1 MGRDKMLKEYNEEKG
16 KLSSYVPW
24 ICLID
29 KGVVLN
35 KNGTLQKTL
44 KYRGYDLDSSTVYEL
59 KNINAKLNDV
69 IKRLGQG
76 WSLNVEAR
84 RKKCTDYIEAKNEI
98 LAIDII
104 EKERKLNFL
113 ENEHFESEYYLTIV
127 QLIPTDNSKKVG
139 EIFLEYAKKSEI
151 LDKTLENFN
160 KEFKKILNLFKEIF
174 LEVTELDDEETYTYL
189 HSCVSVKKDKV
200 VVPEIPYAM
209 SNYLCD
215 SDLIGGLKPK
225 LAEKEIRCISIQGF
239 PNYTVPGF
247 FDKLNRLDIP
257 YRWIT
262 RFLMLSK
269 LEALS
274 KMERKYKNIFSQ
286 RLSLFQR
293 VYAELT
299 GEKEENSR
307 KLNEDALNK
316 ANEVRTQI
324 ALTTGDYVSQ
334 GFYTCT
340 LIVDGDSIDEVEER
354 VDVISKTINNM
365 GFITIEESINSVEA
379 FLGSIPGNITNNI
392 RMPILNTIT
401 LSHLLPVSSVWGGDS
416 WNKHLNAPPLIYTK
430 TKGSTPFRFNIH
442 IEDIGH
448 SAIVGPTG
456 YGKSVLLGLI
466 ASSFMK
472 YKDSRVYFFDKD
484 ASSRVLTYAVGGEFH
499 DLGNDELSFQPL
511 ANIEIVEEKEWAYGW
526 ILEILEQE
534 NIKVSPT
541 QKEKIWKALDNL
553 AKTPI
558 ELRTI
563 SNFYTSVNDR
573 EIKEALIP
581 YKIGGALGK
590 YFDSDKDTLNFSR
603 WQVFEMNQVINNKKG
618 ITPLLSYIFRRIEN
632 SLDGNPCIIILDEC
646 WMFFDNPIFA
656 AKIREW
662 LKVLRKKNCSV
673 IFATQEL
680 GDILN
685 SKLFTT
691 VLDACQTKVFLP
703 NPNAFADNYIP
714 IYEKFGLNK
723 TEIEIIS
730 KATKKKEYYYKSTKG
745 SRLFELD
752 LKEKTLSLIASSDLA
767 KQNKAKELKEIYRDA
782 NDFTREW
789 LSYGE
794 SI

>member
-1 MGRDKMLKEYNEEKG
+1 MLKEYSEEKG
-16 KLSSYVPW
+16 KLSSYIPW

-84 RKKCTDYIEAKNEI
+84 RKRCTDYIEAKNEI

-113 ENEHFESEYYLTIV
+113 ENEYFESEYYLTIV

-189 HSCVSVKKDKV
+189 HSCVSTKTDKV
-200 VVPEIPYAM
+200 IVPEIPYAM
-209 SNYLCD
+209 ANYLCD
-215 SDLIGGLKPK
+215 SDLVGGLKPK
-225 LAEKEIRCISIQGF
+225 LRGKEIRCISIQGF

-247 FDKLNRLDIP
+247 FDVLNRLNIP

-324 ALTTGDYVSQ
+324 ALTMGDYVSQ

-340 LIVDGDSIDEVEER
+340 LIVDGDSVDEVEER

-534 NIKVSPT
+534 NVKVSPT

-632 SLDGNPCIIILDEC
+632 SLDGSPCIIILDEC
-646 WMFFDNPIFA
+646 WMFFDSPIFA

-662 LKVLRKKNCSV
+662 LKVLRKKNSSV

-789 LSYGE
+789 LSYGKG
-794 SI
+794 I

>member
-1 MGRDKMLKEYNEEKG
+1 MLKEYSEEKG

-69 IKRLGQG
+69 IKRFGQG

-84 RKKCTDYIEAKNEI
+84 RKKCTDYIEAENEI

-189 HSCVSVKKDKV
+189 HSCVSTKTDKV
-200 VVPEIPYAM
+200 IVPEIPYAM
-209 SNYLCD
+209 ANYLCD
-215 SDLIGGLKPK
+215 SDLVGGLKPK
-225 LAEKEIRCISIQGF
+225 LRGKEIRCISIQGF

-247 FDKLNRLDIP
+247 FDVLNRLNIP

-472 YKDSRVYFFDKD
+472 YEDSRVYFFDKD

-534 NIKVSPT
+534 NVKVSPT

-767 KQNKAKELKEIYRDA
+767 KQNRAKELKEIYRDA

>member
-1 MGRDKMLKEYNEEKG
+1 MLKEYSEEKG
-16 KLSSYVPW
+16 KLSSYIPW

-69 IKRLGQG
+69 IKRFGQG

-84 RKKCTDYIEAKNEI
+84 RRKCTDYIEAKNEI

-139 EIFLEYAKKSEI
+139 EIFLEYAKESEI

-189 HSCVSVKKDKV
+189 HSCVSTKTDKV

-209 SNYLCD
+209 ANYLCD
-215 SDLIGGLKPK
+215 SDLVGGLKPK
-225 LAEKEIRCISIQGF
+225 LRGKEIRCISIQGF

-247 FDKLNRLDIP
+247 FDVLNRLNIS

-324 ALTTGDYVSQ
+324 ALTMGDYVSQ

-416 WNKHLNAPPLIYTK
+416 WNKHLNVPPLIYTK

-484 ASSRVLTYAVGGEFH
+484 ASSRVLTYAIGGEFH

-534 NIKVSPT
+534 NVKVSPT
-541 QKEKIWKALDNL
+541 QKEKIWKVLDNL

-767 KQNKAKELKEIYRDA
+767 KQNKAKELKEIYRNA

>member
-1 MGRDKMLKEYNEEKG
+1 MLKEYSEEKG
-16 KLSSYVPW
+16 KLSSYIPW

-84 RKKCTDYIEAKNEI
+84 RKRCTDYIEAENEI

-189 HSCVSVKKDKV
+189 HSCVSTKTDKV

-209 SNYLCD
+209 ANYLCD
-215 SDLIGGLKPK
+215 SDLVGGLKPK
-225 LAEKEIRCISIQGF
+225 LRGKEIRCISIQGF

-247 FDKLNRLDIP
+247 FDVLNRLNIP

-274 KMERKYKNIFSQ
+274 KMEKKYKNIFSQ

-324 ALTTGDYVSQ
+324 ALTAGDYVSQ

-534 NIKVSPT
+534 NVKVSPT

-714 IYEKFGLNK
+714 IYQKFGLNK

-752 LKEKTLSLIASSDLA
+752 LKEKTLSLIASSDLP

>member
-1 MGRDKMLKEYNEEKG
+1 MGRDKMLKEYSEEKG
-16 KLSSYVPW
+16 KLSSYIPW

-84 RKKCTDYIEAKNEI
+84 RKRCTDYIEAKNEI

-189 HSCVSVKKDKV
+189 HSCVSTKTDKV
-200 VVPEIPYAM
+200 IVPEIPYAM
-209 SNYLCD
+209 ANYLCD
-215 SDLIGGLKPK
+215 SDLVGGLKPK
-225 LAEKEIRCISIQGF
+225 LRGKEIRCISIQGF

-247 FDKLNRLDIP
+247 FDVLNRLNIP

-354 VDVISKTINNM
+354 VDLISKTINNM

-484 ASSRVLTYAVGGEFH
+484 ASSRVLTYAIGGEFH

-534 NIKVSPT
+534 NVKVSPT
-541 QKEKIWKALDNL
+541 QKEKIWKVLDNL

>member
-1 MGRDKMLKEYNEEKG
+1 MLKEYSEEKG
-16 KLSSYVPW
+16 KLSSYIPW

-84 RKKCTDYIEAKNEI
+84 RKRCTDYIEAENEI

-189 HSCVSVKKDKV
+189 HSCVSTKTDKV

-209 SNYLCD
+209 ANYLCD
-215 SDLIGGLKPK
+215 SDLVGGLKPK
-225 LAEKEIRCISIQGF
+225 LRGKEIRCISIQGF

-247 FDKLNRLDIP
+247 FDVLNRLNIP

-262 RFLMLSK
+262 RFLILSK

-324 ALTTGDYVSQ
+324 ALTMGDYVSQ

-340 LIVDGDSIDEVEER
+340 LIVDGDSVDEVEER

-534 NIKVSPT
+534 NVKVSPT

-553 AKTPI
+553 SKTPI

-581 YKIGGALGK
+581 YKIGGALGR

-632 SLDGNPCIIILDEC
+632 SLDGSPYIIILDEC
-646 WMFFDNPIFA
+646 WMFFDSPIFA

-752 LKEKTLSLIASSDLA
+752 LKEKTLSLIASSDLP
-767 KQNKAKELKEIYRDA
+767 KQNKAKELKEIYRNA

-794 SI
+794 GI

>member
-1 MGRDKMLKEYNEEKG
+1 MLKEYSEEKG
-16 KLSSYVPW
+16 KLSSYIPW

-84 RKKCTDYIEAKNEI
+84 RKRCTDYIEAENEI

-189 HSCVSVKKDKV
+189 HSCVSTKTDKV

-209 SNYLCD
+209 ANYLCD
-215 SDLIGGLKPK
+215 SDLVGGLKPK
-225 LAEKEIRCISIQGF
+225 LRGKEIRCISIQGF

-247 FDKLNRLDIP
+247 FDVLNRLNIP

-274 KMERKYKNIFSQ
+274 KMEKKYKNIFSQ

-324 ALTTGDYVSQ
+324 ALTAGDYVSQ

-354 VDVISKTINNM
+354 VDIISKTINNM

-379 FLGSIPGNITNNI
+379 FLGSVPGNITNNI

-534 NIKVSPT
+534 NVKVSPT

-553 AKTPI
+553 SKTPI

-581 YKIGGALGK
+581 YKIGGALGR

-632 SLDGNPCIIILDEC
+632 SLDGSPYIIILDEC
-646 WMFFDNPIFA
+646 WMFFDSPIFA

-767 KQNKAKELKEIYRDA
+767 KQNKAKELKEIYRNA

-794 SI
+794 GI

>member
-1 MGRDKMLKEYNEEKG
+1 MLKEYSEEKG

-84 RKKCTDYIEAKNEI
+84 RKRCTDYIEAENEI

-189 HSCVSVKKDKV
+189 HSCVSTKTDKV

-209 SNYLCD
+209 ANYLCD
-215 SDLIGGLKPK
+215 SDLVGGLKPK
-225 LAEKEIRCISIQGF
+225 LRGKEIRCISIQGF

-247 FDKLNRLDIP
+247 FDVLNRLNIP

-262 RFLMLSK
+262 RFLILSK

-354 VDVISKTINNM
+354 VDIISKTINNM

-392 RMPILNTIT
+392 RMPILNTVT

-553 AKTPI
+553 SKTPI

-714 IYEKFGLNK
+714 IYQKFGLNK

>member
-1 MGRDKMLKEYNEEKG
+1 MLKEYSEEKG

-44 KYRGYDLDSSTVYEL
+44 RYRGYDLDSSTVYEL

-84 RKKCTDYIEAKNEI
+84 RKRCTDYIEAKNEI

-189 HSCVSVKKDKV
+189 HSCVSTKTDKV

-209 SNYLCD
+209 ANYLCD
-215 SDLIGGLKPK
+215 SDLVGGLKPK
-225 LAEKEIRCISIQGF
+225 LRGKEIRCISIQGF

-247 FDKLNRLDIP
+247 FDVLNRLNIS

-262 RFLMLSK
+262 RFLILSK

-466 ASSFMK
+466 ASSFIK

-558 ELRTI
+558 EFRTI

-714 IYEKFGLNK
+714 IYQKFGLNK

-767 KQNKAKELKEIYRDA
+767 KQNKAKELKEIYRNA

>member
-1 MGRDKMLKEYNEEKG
+1 MLKEYSEEKG
-16 KLSSYVPW
+16 KLSSYAPW

-84 RKKCTDYIEAKNEI
+84 RKRCTDYIEAENEI

-189 HSCVSVKKDKV
+189 HSCVSTKTDKV

-209 SNYLCD
+209 ANYLCD
-215 SDLIGGLKPK
+215 SDLVGGLKPK
-225 LAEKEIRCISIQGF
+225 LRGKEIRCISIQGF

-247 FDKLNRLDIP
+247 FDVLNRLNIP

-274 KMERKYKNIFSQ
+274 KMEKKYKNIFSQ

-324 ALTTGDYVSQ
+324 ALTAGDYVSQ

-534 NIKVSPT
+534 NVKVSPT

-553 AKTPI
+553 SKTPI

-581 YKIGGALGK
+581 YKIGGALGR

-632 SLDGNPCIIILDEC
+632 SLDGSPYIIILDEC
-646 WMFFDNPIFA
+646 WMFFDSPIFA

-767 KQNKAKELKEIYRDA
+767 KQNKAKELKEIYRNA

-789 LSYGE
+789 MSYGE
-794 SI
+794 GI

>member
-1 MGRDKMLKEYNEEKG
+1 MLKEYSEEKG

-84 RKKCTDYIEAKNEI
+84 RKRCTDYIEAENEI

-113 ENEHFESEYYLTIV
+113 ENEYFESEYYLTIV

-189 HSCVSVKKDKV
+189 HSCVSTKTDKV

-209 SNYLCD
+209 ANYLCD
-215 SDLIGGLKPK
+215 SDLVGGLKPK
-225 LAEKEIRCISIQGF
+225 LRGKEIRCISIQGF

-247 FDKLNRLDIP
+247 FDVLNRLNIP

-299 GEKEENSR
+299 GEREENSR

-324 ALTTGDYVSQ
+324 ALTMGDYVSQ

-354 VDVISKTINNM
+354 VDVISKTINNI

-416 WNKHLNAPPLIYTK
+416 WNKHLNSPPLIYTK

-534 NIKVSPT
+534 NVKVSPT

-632 SLDGNPCIIILDEC
+632 SLDGSPCIIILDEC

-714 IYEKFGLNK
+714 IYQKFGLNK

-794 SI
+794 GI

>member
-1 MGRDKMLKEYNEEKG
+1 MLKEYSEEKG

-84 RKKCTDYIEAKNEI
+84 RKRCTDYIEAKNEI

-189 HSCVSVKKDKV
+189 HSCVSTKTDKV
-200 VVPEIPYAM
+200 IVPEIPYAM
-209 SNYLCD
+209 ANYLCD
-215 SDLIGGLKPK
+215 SDLVGGLKPK
-225 LAEKEIRCISIQGF
+225 LRGKEIRCISIQGF

-247 FDKLNRLDIP
+247 FDVLNRLNIP

-324 ALTTGDYVSQ
+324 ALTAGDYVSQ

-340 LIVDGDSIDEVEER
+340 LIVDGDSVDEVEER
-354 VDVISKTINNM
+354 VDIISKTINNM

-416 WNKHLNAPPLIYTK
+416 WNKHLNVPPLIYTK

-794 SI
+794 GI

>member
-1 MGRDKMLKEYNEEKG
+1 MLKEYSEEKG
-16 KLSSYVPW
+16 KLSSYIPW

-69 IKRLGQG
+69 IKRFGQG

-84 RKKCTDYIEAKNEI
+84 RKRCTDYIEAENEI

-189 HSCVSVKKDKV
+189 HSCVSTKTDKV

-209 SNYLCD
+209 ANYLCD
-215 SDLIGGLKPK
+215 SDLVGGLKPK
-225 LAEKEIRCISIQGF
+225 LRGKEIRCISIQGF

-247 FDKLNRLDIP
+247 FDVLNRLNIS

-534 NIKVSPT
+534 NVKVSPT
-541 QKEKIWKALDNL
+541 QKEKIWKVLDNL

-789 LSYGE
+789 LSYGKG
-794 SI
+794 I

>member
-1 MGRDKMLKEYNEEKG
+1 MLKEYSEEKG

-84 RKKCTDYIEAKNEI
+84 RKRCTDYIEAKNEI

-189 HSCVSVKKDKV
+189 HSCVSTKTDKV

-209 SNYLCD
+209 ANYLCD
-215 SDLIGGLKPK
+215 SDLVGGLKPK
-225 LAEKEIRCISIQGF
+225 LRGKEIRCISIQGF

-247 FDKLNRLDIP
+247 FDVLNRLNIS

-262 RFLMLSK
+262 RFLILSK

-466 ASSFMK
+466 ASSFIK

-534 NIKVSPT
+534 NIKVNPT

-558 ELRTI
+558 EFRTI

>member
-1 MGRDKMLKEYNEEKG
+1 MGRDKMLKEYSEEKG

-84 RKKCTDYIEAKNEI
+84 RKRCTDYIEAENEI

-174 LEVTELDDEETYTYL
+174 LEVTELNDEETYTYL
-189 HSCVSVKKDKV
+189 HSCVSTKTDKI
-200 VVPEIPYAM
+200 VVPEIPYAIA
-209 SNYLCD
+209 NYLCD
-215 SDLIGGLKPK
+215 SDLVGGLKPK
-225 LAEKEIRCISIQGF
+225 LRGKEIRCISIQGF

-247 FDKLNRLDIP
+247 FDVLNRLNIP

-324 ALTTGDYVSQ
+324 ALTMGDYVSQ

-534 NIKVSPT
+534 NVKVSPT

-581 YKIGGALGK
+581 YKIGGALGR

-632 SLDGNPCIIILDEC
+632 SLDGSPYIIILDEC
-646 WMFFDNPIFA
+646 WMFFDSPIFA

-767 KQNKAKELKEIYRDA
+767 KQNKAKELKEIYRNA

-794 SI
+794 GI

>member
-1 MGRDKMLKEYNEEKG
+1 MLKEYSEEKG

-84 RKKCTDYIEAKNEI
+84 RKRCTDYIEAKNEI

-189 HSCVSVKKDKV
+189 HSCVSTKTDKV
-200 VVPEIPYAM
+200 IVPEIPYAM
-209 SNYLCD
+209 ANYLCD
-215 SDLIGGLKPK
+215 SDLVGGLKPK
-225 LAEKEIRCISIQGF
+225 LRGKEIRCISIQGF

-247 FDKLNRLDIP
+247 FDVLNRLNIP

-354 VDVISKTINNM
+354 VDLISKTINNM

-416 WNKHLNAPPLIYTK
+416 WNKHLNEPPLIYTK

-553 AKTPI
+553 VKTPI

-632 SLDGNPCIIILDEC
+632 SLDGSPCIIILDEC

-714 IYEKFGLNK
+714 IYQKFGLNK

>member
-1 MGRDKMLKEYNEEKG
+1 MLKEYSEEKG

-84 RKKCTDYIEAKNEI
+84 RKRCTDYIEAKNEI

-200 VVPEIPYAM
+200 IVPEIPYAM
-209 SNYLCD
+209 ANYLCD
-215 SDLIGGLKPK
+215 SDLVGGLKPK
-225 LAEKEIRCISIQGF
+225 LRGKEIRCISIQGF

-247 FDKLNRLDIP
+247 FDVLNRLNIP

-324 ALTTGDYVSQ
+324 ALTMGDYVSQ

-416 WNKHLNAPPLIYTK
+416 WNKHLNSPPLIYTK

-466 ASSFMK
+466 ASSFIK

-534 NIKVSPT
+534 NVKVSPT

-632 SLDGNPCIIILDEC
+632 SLDGSPCIIILDEC

-714 IYEKFGLNK
+714 IYQKFGLNK

-789 LSYGE
+789 LSYGKGV
-794 SI
+794 

>member
-1 MGRDKMLKEYNEEKG
+1 MLKEYSEEKG

-189 HSCVSVKKDKV
+189 HSCVSTKIDKV

-209 SNYLCD
+209 ANYLCD
-215 SDLIGGLKPK
+215 SDLVGGLKPK
-225 LAEKEIRCISIQGF
+225 LRGKEIRCISIQGF

-247 FDKLNRLDIP
+247 FDVLNRLNIP

-416 WNKHLNAPPLIYTK
+416 WNKHLNVPPLIYTK

-534 NIKVSPT
+534 NVKVSPT

-714 IYEKFGLNK
+714 IYQKFGLNK

-794 SI
+794 GI

>member
-1 MGRDKMLKEYNEEKG
+1 MLKEYSEEKG

-84 RKKCTDYIEAKNEI
+84 RKRCTDYIEAKNEI

-189 HSCVSVKKDKV
+189 HSCVSTKTDKV

-209 SNYLCD
+209 ANYLCD
-215 SDLIGGLKPK
+215 SDLVGGLKPK
-225 LAEKEIRCISIQGF
+225 LRGKEIRCISIQGF

-247 FDKLNRLDIP
+247 FDVLNRLNIP

-262 RFLMLSK
+262 RFLILSK

-558 ELRTI
+558 ELRII

-714 IYEKFGLNK
+714 IYQKFGLNK

-767 KQNKAKELKEIYRDA
+767 KQNKAKELKEIYRNA

>member
-1 MGRDKMLKEYNEEKG
+1 MLKEYSEEKG

-84 RKKCTDYIEAKNEI
+84 RKRCTDYIEAENEI

-189 HSCVSVKKDKV
+189 HSCVSTKTDKI
-200 VVPEIPYAM
+200 VVPEIPYAIA
-209 SNYLCD
+209 NYLCD
-215 SDLIGGLKPK
+215 SDLVGGLKPK
-225 LAEKEIRCISIQGF
+225 LRGKEIRCISIQGF

-247 FDKLNRLDIP
+247 FDVLNRLNIP

-262 RFLMLSK
+262 RFLILSK

-534 NIKVSPT
+534 NVKVSPT

-714 IYEKFGLNK
+714 IYQKFGLNK

-752 LKEKTLSLIASSDLA
+752 LKEKTLSLIASSDLP

>member
-1 MGRDKMLKEYNEEKG
+1 MLKEYSEEKG
-16 KLSSYVPW
+16 KLSSYIPW

-84 RKKCTDYIEAKNEI
+84 RKRCTDYIEAENEI

-189 HSCVSVKKDKV
+189 HSCVSTKTDKV

-209 SNYLCD
+209 ANYLCD
-215 SDLIGGLKPK
+215 SDLVGGLKPK
-225 LAEKEIRCISIQGF
+225 LRGKEIRCISIQGF

-247 FDKLNRLDIP
+247 FDVLNRLNIP

-274 KMERKYKNIFSQ
+274 KMEKKYKNIFSQ

-324 ALTTGDYVSQ
+324 ALTAGDYVSQ

-354 VDVISKTINNM
+354 VDIISKTINNM

-379 FLGSIPGNITNNI
+379 FLGSIPGNITNNV

-534 NIKVSPT
+534 NVKVSPT

-553 AKTPI
+553 SKTPI

-581 YKIGGALGK
+581 YKIGGALGR

-632 SLDGNPCIIILDEC
+632 SLDGSPYIIILDEC
-646 WMFFDNPIFA
+646 WMFFDSPIFA

-767 KQNKAKELKEIYRDA
+767 KQNKAKELKEIYRNA

-794 SI
+794 GI

>member
-1 MGRDKMLKEYNEEKG
+1 MLKEYSEEKG

-84 RKKCTDYIEAKNEI
+84 RKRCTDYIEAENEI

-189 HSCVSVKKDKV
+189 HSCVSTKTDKV
-200 VVPEIPYAM
+200 VVPKIPYAM
-209 SNYLCD
+209 ANYLCD
-215 SDLIGGLKPK
+215 SDLVGGLKPK
-225 LAEKEIRCISIQGF
+225 LRGKEIRCISIQGF

-247 FDKLNRLDIP
+247 FDVLNRLNIP

-262 RFLMLSK
+262 RFLILSK

-534 NIKVSPT
+534 NVKVSPT

>member
-1 MGRDKMLKEYNEEKG
+1 MLKEYSEEKG

-84 RKKCTDYIEAKNEI
+84 RKRCTDYIEVENEI

-174 LEVTELDDEETYTYL
+174 LEVTELNDEETYTYL
-189 HSCVSVKKDKV
+189 HSCVSTKTDKI
-200 VVPEIPYAM
+200 VVPEIPYAIA
-209 SNYLCD
+209 NYLCD
-215 SDLIGGLKPK
+215 SDLVGGLKPK
-225 LAEKEIRCISIQGF
+225 LRGKEIRCISIQGF

-247 FDKLNRLDIP
+247 FDVLNRLNIP

-324 ALTTGDYVSQ
+324 ALTMGDYVSQ

-534 NIKVSPT
+534 NVKVSPT

-553 AKTPI
+553 AKIPI

-590 YFDSDKDTLNFSR
+590 YFDSDKDTLNFLR

-632 SLDGNPCIIILDEC
+632 SLDGSPCIIILDEC
-646 WMFFDNPIFA
+646 WMFFDSPIFA

-794 SI
+794 GI

>member
-1 MGRDKMLKEYNEEKG
+1 MLKEYSEEKG

-84 RKKCTDYIEAKNEI
+84 RKRCTDYIEAENEI

-189 HSCVSVKKDKV
+189 HSCVSTKTDKV
-200 VVPEIPYAM
+200 IVPEIPYAM
-209 SNYLCD
+209 ANYLCD
-215 SDLIGGLKPK
+215 SDLVGGLKPK
-225 LAEKEIRCISIQGF
+225 LRGKEIRCISIQGF

-247 FDKLNRLDIP
+247 FDVLNRLNIP

-262 RFLMLSK
+262 RFLILSK

-392 RMPILNTIT
+392 RMPILNTVT

-484 ASSRVLTYAVGGEFH
+484 ASSRVLTYAVGGELH

-534 NIKVSPT
+534 NVKVSPT
-541 QKEKIWKALDNL
+541 QKEKIWKVLDNL

-794 SI
+794 GI

>member
-1 MGRDKMLKEYNEEKG
+1 MLKEYSEEKG

-189 HSCVSVKKDKV
+189 HSCVSTKTDKV

-209 SNYLCD
+209 ANYLCD
-215 SDLIGGLKPK
+215 SDLVGGLKPK
-225 LAEKEIRCISIQGF
+225 LRGKEIRCISIQGF

-247 FDKLNRLDIP
+247 FDVLNRLNIP

-274 KMERKYKNIFSQ
+274 KMEKKYKNIFSQ

-324 ALTTGDYVSQ
+324 ALTAGDYVSQ

-534 NIKVSPT
+534 NVKVSPT

-714 IYEKFGLNK
+714 IYQKFGLNK

>member
-1 MGRDKMLKEYNEEKG
+1 MLKEYSEEKG

-84 RKKCTDYIEAKNEI
+84 RKRCTDYIEAKNEI

-189 HSCVSVKKDKV
+189 HSCVSTKTDKV
-200 VVPEIPYAM
+200 IVPEIPYAM
-209 SNYLCD
+209 ANYLCD
-215 SDLIGGLKPK
+215 SDLVGGLKPK
-225 LAEKEIRCISIQGF
+225 LRGKEIRCISIQGF

-247 FDKLNRLDIP
+247 FDVLNRLNIP

-262 RFLMLSK
+262 RFLILSK

-558 ELRTI
+558 ELRII

>member
-1 MGRDKMLKEYNEEKG
+1 MLKEYSEEKG

-84 RKKCTDYIEAKNEI
+84 RKRCTDYIEAENEI

-113 ENEHFESEYYLTIV
+113 ENEYFESEYYLTIV

-139 EIFLEYAKKSEI
+139 EIFLEYVKKSEI

-189 HSCVSVKKDKV
+189 HSCVSTKTDKV

-209 SNYLCD
+209 ANYLCD
-215 SDLIGGLKPK
+215 SDLVGGLKPK
-225 LAEKEIRCISIQGF
+225 LRGKEIRCISIQGF

-247 FDKLNRLDIP
+247 FDVLNRLNIP

-324 ALTTGDYVSQ
+324 ALTMGDYVSQ

-430 TKGSTPFRFNIH
+430 TKGSTPFKFNIH

-484 ASSRVLTYAVGGEFH
+484 ASSRVLTYAVGGELH

-534 NIKVSPT
+534 NVKVSPT

-632 SLDGNPCIIILDEC
+632 SLDGSPCIIILDEC
-646 WMFFDNPIFA
+646 WMFFDSPIFA

-662 LKVLRKKNCSV
+662 LKVLRKKNSSV

-714 IYEKFGLNK
+714 IYQKFGLNK

-752 LKEKTLSLIASSDLA
+752 LKKKTLSLIASSDLA

-789 LSYGE
+789 LSYGKG
-794 SI
+794 I

>member
-1 MGRDKMLKEYNEEKG
+1 MLKEYSEEKG
-16 KLSSYVPW
+16 KLSSYIPW

-84 RKKCTDYIEAKNEI
+84 RKRCTDYIEAENEI

-189 HSCVSVKKDKV
+189 HSCVSTKTDKV

-209 SNYLCD
+209 ANYLCD
-215 SDLIGGLKPK
+215 SDLVGGLKPK
-225 LAEKEIRCISIQGF
+225 LRGKEIRCISIQGF

-247 FDKLNRLDIP
+247 FDVLNRLNIP

-262 RFLMLSK
+262 RFLILSK

-340 LIVDGDSIDEVEER
+340 LIVDGDSVDEVEER
-354 VDVISKTINNM
+354 VDIISKTINNM

-401 LSHLLPVSSVWGGDS
+401 LSHLLPISSVWGGDS

-499 DLGNDELSFQPL
+499 DLGNGELSFQPL

-534 NIKVSPT
+534 NVKVSPT

-553 AKTPI
+553 SKTPI

-581 YKIGGALGK
+581 YKIGGALGR

-632 SLDGNPCIIILDEC
+632 SLDGSPYIIILDEC
-646 WMFFDNPIFA
+646 WMFFDSPIFA

>member
-1 MGRDKMLKEYNEEKG
+1 
-16 KLSSYVPW
+16 
-24 ICLID
+24 
-29 KGVVLN
+29 
-35 KNGTLQKTL
+35 
-44 KYRGYDLDSSTVYEL
+44 
-59 KNINAKLNDV
+59 
-69 IKRLGQG
+69 
-76 WSLNVEAR
+76 
-84 RKKCTDYIEAKNEI
+84 
-98 LAIDII
+98 
-104 EKERKLNFL
+104 
-113 ENEHFESEYYLTIV
+113 
-127 QLIPTDNSKKVG
+127 
-139 EIFLEYAKKSEI
+139 
-151 LDKTLENFN
+151 
-160 KEFKKILNLFKEIF
+160 
-174 LEVTELDDEETYTYL
+174 
-189 HSCVSVKKDKV
+189 
-200 VVPEIPYAM
+200 
-209 SNYLCD
+209 
-215 SDLIGGLKPK
+215 
-225 LAEKEIRCISIQGF
+225 
-239 PNYTVPGF
+239 
-247 FDKLNRLDIP
+247 
-257 YRWIT
+257 
-262 RFLMLSK
+262 MLSK

-354 VDVISKTINNM
+354 VDLISKTINNM

-534 NIKVSPT
+534 NVKVSPT

-573 EIKEALIP
+573 EIKEALIS

-632 SLDGNPCIIILDEC
+632 SLDGSPCIIILDEC

-714 IYEKFGLNK
+714 IYQKFGLNK

-794 SI
+794 GI

>member
-1 MGRDKMLKEYNEEKG
+1 MLKEYSEEKG

-59 KNINAKLNDV
+59 KNINVKLNDV

-84 RKKCTDYIEAKNEI
+84 RKRCTDYIEAENEI

-189 HSCVSVKKDKV
+189 HSCVSTKTDKV

-209 SNYLCD
+209 ANYLCD
-215 SDLIGGLKPK
+215 SDLVGGLKPK
-225 LAEKEIRCISIQGF
+225 LRGKEIRCISIQGF

-247 FDKLNRLDIP
+247 FDVLNRLNIP

-262 RFLMLSK
+262 RFLILSK

-324 ALTTGDYVSQ
+324 ALTAGDYVSQ

-354 VDVISKTINNM
+354 VDIISKTINNM

-379 FLGSIPGNITNNI
+379 FLGSVPGNITNNI

-401 LSHLLPVSSVWGGDS
+401 LSHLLPISSVWGGDS

-466 ASSFMK
+466 ASSFIK

-534 NIKVSPT
+534 NVKVSPT

-632 SLDGNPCIIILDEC
+632 SLDGSPYIIILDEC
-646 WMFFDNPIFA
+646 WMFFDSPIFA

-767 KQNKAKELKEIYRDA
+767 KQNKAKELKEIYRNA

-794 SI
+794 GI

>member
-1 MGRDKMLKEYNEEKG
+1 MLKEYSEEKG
-16 KLSSYVPW
+16 KLSSYIPW

-69 IKRLGQG
+69 IKRFGQG

-84 RKKCTDYIEAKNEI
+84 RKRCTDYIEAENEI

-139 EIFLEYAKKSEI
+139 EIFLEYAKESEI

-189 HSCVSVKKDKV
+189 HSCVSTKTDKV

-209 SNYLCD
+209 ANYLCD
-215 SDLIGGLKPK
+215 SDLVGGLKPK
-225 LAEKEIRCISIQGF
+225 LRGKEIRCISIQGF

-247 FDKLNRLDIP
+247 FDVLNRLNIS

-324 ALTTGDYVSQ
+324 ALTMGDYVSQ

-484 ASSRVLTYAVGGEFH
+484 ASSRVLTYAIGGEFH

-511 ANIEIVEEKEWAYGW
+511 TNIEIVEEKEWAYGW

-534 NIKVSPT
+534 NVKVSPT

>member
-1 MGRDKMLKEYNEEKG
+1 MLKEYSEEKG

-581 YKIGGALGK
+581 YKIGGALGR

-767 KQNKAKELKEIYRDA
+767 KQNKAKELKEIYRNA

-794 SI
+794 GI

>member
-1 MGRDKMLKEYNEEKG
+1 MLKEYSEEKG

-84 RKKCTDYIEAKNEI
+84 RKRCTDYIEAKNEI

-200 VVPEIPYAM
+200 IVPEIPYAM
-209 SNYLCD
+209 ANYLCD
-215 SDLIGGLKPK
+215 SDLVGGLKPK
-225 LAEKEIRCISIQGF
+225 LRGKEIRCISIQGF

-247 FDKLNRLDIP
+247 FDVLNRLNIP

-392 RMPILNTIT
+392 RMPILNTVT

-534 NIKVSPT
+534 NVKVSPT

-573 EIKEALIP
+573 EIKEALIS

-590 YFDSDKDTLNFSR
+590 YFDSDKDTLNFLR

-632 SLDGNPCIIILDEC
+632 SLNGSPCIIILDEC

-714 IYEKFGLNK
+714 IYQKFGLNK

-794 SI
+794 GI

>member
-1 MGRDKMLKEYNEEKG
+1 MLKEYSEEKG

-84 RKKCTDYIEAKNEI
+84 RKRCTDYIEAKNEI

-189 HSCVSVKKDKV
+189 HSCVSTKTDKV

-209 SNYLCD
+209 ANYLCD
-215 SDLIGGLKPK
+215 SDLVGGLKPK
-225 LAEKEIRCISIQGF
+225 LRGKEIRCISIQGF

-247 FDKLNRLDIP
+247 FDVLNRLNIS

-262 RFLMLSK
+262 RFLILSK

-466 ASSFMK
+466 ASSFIK

-714 IYEKFGLNK
+714 IYQKFGLNK

-767 KQNKAKELKEIYRDA
+767 KQNKAKELKEIYRNA

>member
-1 MGRDKMLKEYNEEKG
+1 MLKEYSEEKG

-189 HSCVSVKKDKV
+189 HSCVSTKTDKV
-200 VVPEIPYAM
+200 IVPEIPYAM
-209 SNYLCD
+209 ANYLCD
-215 SDLIGGLKPK
+215 SDLVGGLKPK
-225 LAEKEIRCISIQGF
+225 LRGKEIRCISIQGF

-247 FDKLNRLDIP
+247 FDVLNRLNIP

-354 VDVISKTINNM
+354 VDLISKTINNM

-466 ASSFMK
+466 ASSFIK

-534 NIKVSPT
+534 NVKVSPT

-714 IYEKFGLNK
+714 IYQKFGLNK

-767 KQNKAKELKEIYRDA
+767 KQSKAKELKEIYRDA